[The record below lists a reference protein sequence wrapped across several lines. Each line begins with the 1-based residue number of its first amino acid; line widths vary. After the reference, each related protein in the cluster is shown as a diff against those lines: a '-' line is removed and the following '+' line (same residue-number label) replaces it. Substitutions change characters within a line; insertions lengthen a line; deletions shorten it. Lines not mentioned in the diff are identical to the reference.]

1 VDVAI
6 VFCGICLCFA
16 SLCSCAFKLNVCVF
30 FVGTTGESLRVFT
43 EALGGVDHKLLLVM
57 NKIDT
62 LKTTVDLA
70 RTFGTL
76 CWNLSKVIT
85 TKDMVRKRKKHPKR
99 EERGKVKRRY
109 GIEICEDRRSVDVEE
124 EH

>member
-1 VDVAI
+1 MFHV
-6 VFCGICLCFA
+6 CFA
-16 SLCSCAFKLNVCVF
+16 
-30 FVGTTGESLRVFT
+30 GTTGESLRVFT

-85 TKDMVRKRKKHPKR
+85 TKDMVRKRKEKETPKARGR
-99 EERGKVKRRY
+99 EK
-109 GIEICEDRRSVDVEE
+109 
-124 EH
+124 